1 MFFRN
6 CGNQINVPHCQLA
19 THCYRCHFCFGCSK
33 VQEQRFP
40 NYLFSFIYLIPWFR
54 SCLLWVW
61 TQHSIA
67 DTQVKFLNS
76 GDNGRFTHITQ
87 TCKGLFSSNMFFW
100 LRAVRTASESTEK
113 YVQNTE
119 MAVRFG
125 PVRTKTTFSKK
136 RTFFFTSV
144 RPSVKTVSAADTRR
158 SGRLGVLKP
167 RVYFRISVAMCKYFP
182 LQLIIK
188 NKRRFYI
195 WIRIVDPKLF
205 SPMKF

>member
-1 MFFRN
+1 MCHIANLQLIVTGAIFALAARRYRSKDFQTICFRL
-6 CGNQINVPHCQLA
+6 CIWYHGFDLA
-19 THCYRCHFCFGCSK
+19 CFG
-33 VQEQRFP
+33 F
-40 NYLFSFIYLIPWFR
+40 
-54 SCLLWVW
+54 W
-61 TQHSIA
+61 TQHSIT

-87 TCKGLFSSNMFFW
+87 TCKGLFSSNMFFCW
-100 LRAVRTASESTEK
+100 GPSGRRPKVRKNASKIRKWPSDLDPSEPK
-113 YVQNTE
+113 QL
-119 MAVRFG
+119 F
-125 PVRTKTTFSKK
+125 PKK

-188 NKRRFYI
+188 SKRRFYI
-195 WIRIVDPKLF
+195 WIDPKLF

>member
-1 MFFRN
+1 MCHIANLQLIIIGAIFALAARRYRSKDFQTICFRLYIWYH
-6 CGNQINVPHCQLA
+6 GFDLA
-19 THCYRCHFCFGCSK
+19 CFG
-33 VQEQRFP
+33 F
-40 NYLFSFIYLIPWFR
+40 
-54 SCLLWVW
+54 W

-67 DTQVKFLNS
+67 DQQVKFLNS

-87 TCKGLFSSNMFFW
+87 TCKGLFSSNMFFL
-100 LRAVRTASESTEK
+100 LRAVRTASEKTEQN
-113 YVQNTE
+113 VQNTE

-125 PVRTKTTFSKK
+125 PVRTKTTFSQK

-188 NKRRFYI
+188 SKPRFYI
-195 WIRIVDPKLF
+195 WIWIMDPKLF